1 MHKQNWW
8 RIYIHFVQLH
18 LCKQIKKE
26 WLPEC
31 YRYMTV
37 KTKTASG
44 IFYEWTNDMNKLEN
58 CFNFHF
64 SSFIFSLKGKYNQP
78 CFNRNSFPHQHTIF
92 FFSHPQKWDYPQ
104 LWIGNLFFYAD
115 YISAVAVN
123 VTQKWKPK
131 ILQH

>member
-8 RIYIHFVQLH
+8 RIYIHFFQLH

-37 KTKTASG
+37 KAKTASG
-44 IFYEWTNDMNKLEN
+44 IFYEKWHEQVGKL
-58 CFNFHF
+58 FQFSFFFHC
-64 SSFIFSLKGKYNQP
+64 SLKGKYNQP
-78 CFNRNSFPHQHTIF
+78 CFNRNSFPHQHIF

-104 LWIGNLFFYAD
+104 LWIGNLLFYAD